1 VTFDGSDNSCNLIG
15 QYSVLLFILTFD
27 WLMESIQIFLKLDS
41 LFKAKLNVRAKT
53 IQFILNLDSWQ
64 KSIKKICWQYWIL
77 MQLYNYQIN
86 SNGANKMQI
95 EERCQTVLYS
105 EQRNWNQRVLRRN
118 KRTRKMAKGDFA

>member
-1 VTFDGSDNSCNLIG
+1 
-15 QYSVLLFILTFD
+15 
-27 WLMESIQIFLKLDS
+27 MESIQIFLKLDS

-64 KSIKKICWQYWIL
+64 KSIKKKICWQYWIL